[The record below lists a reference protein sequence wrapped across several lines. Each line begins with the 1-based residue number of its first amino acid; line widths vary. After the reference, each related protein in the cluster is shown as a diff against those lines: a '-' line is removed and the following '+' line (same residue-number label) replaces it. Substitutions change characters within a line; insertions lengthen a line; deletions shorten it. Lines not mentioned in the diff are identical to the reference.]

1 MLLRIALL
9 LILFAPASSV
19 FAQWNQDAQDCF
31 EETKPETFHPDK
43 ALPLCERAM
52 NSGQLTP
59 KNVGAMHYYRGTI
72 RTYRKDHKG
81 ALEDYT
87 EAIKLDPTLPQA
99 YNSRGFSLFFLG
111 DFQPAQKDF
120 FYASELRPEDVYAKL
135 WLYIVIS
142 RSGEDGK
149 PMLTRVSREV
159 NYEEWPGPIVSMY
172 MGNMTPQAVINAATD
187 RDPQRQREKK
197 CEAYFYAGQQLLIE
211 GKKNEAV
218 KMMRA
223 AFATNVTKFIEHE
236 AARVELQRLSGGK

>member
-1 MLLRIALL
+1 MPFGSSGSPCYSRIYSRIGSVCRFSVTLSRRLAGCRFGIDQAIIYDGAKLDQGDFMLLRIALL

-120 FYASELRPEDVYAKL
+120 FYASE
-135 WLYIVIS
+135 
-142 RSGEDGK
+142 
-149 PMLTRVSREV
+149 
-159 NYEEWPGPIVSMY
+159 
-172 MGNMTPQAVINAATD
+172 
-187 RDPQRQREKK
+187 
-197 CEAYFYAGQQLLIE
+197 
-211 GKKNEAV
+211 
-218 KMMRA
+218 
-223 AFATNVTKFIEHE
+223 
-236 AARVELQRLSGGK
+236 